1 MTKRMCISRWCL
13 CRVCVLCEYL
23 ILLTVVYP
31 LQPDFASAE
40 NYTVGYLTNIHG
52 RRNAIKEGLKISGA
66 ISYAIEKINNDTSIL
81 MGHKLQFIFNDTM
94 GDPLIGT
101 RSTVEQWN
109 KGAIAI
115 FGPEDSCEIE
125 AAVASAL
132 NVPMLSYKCA
142 DSKVS
147 DKEFYKTFARTYP
160 SNKGV
165 VRSILVLLKAFN
177 WNKFSIIAENA
188 EPYEIVARNLKTQA
202 LKNPN
207 FTVNHKG
214 IKFFTPNTFCCEDGK
229 PCCNTVYRNIIDET
243 YKWTRV
249 YVFIMKIYDLIQMLL
264 MMQIKKLLD
273 KGEYVIIFVDLEQYS
288 PVDSCKYMWRV
299 ELKENEKKAAFSAA
313 HSLLVVVPSPPS
325 DGYEDFENKVREY
338 NEKQPFDFPNKLP
351 FVKHISEFAA
361 YLYDSVMLYAEA
373 LSSVLDEGEDPRNG
387 THIIQKIISKKRYKS
402 VTGSWI
408 QIDENGDVEGNYT
421 VLSIQEKPSNL
432 TLRCRDQNSN
442 ITEVMLPVATFQ
454 HSNDRKE
461 PVFTLRRPIKWISG
475 SPPPD
480 EPPCG
485 FDSSLCLPAEDK
497 FREIVAGTL
506 GCVFFFV
513 SVITWILYRNWK
525 YEQELAGLLWKI
537 AAEEFQRYGSGG
549 LISSNS
555 KTSVAS
561 QMSLESKVMGQ
572 VFTQTVMYKGTLVAT
587 KALRFNRKTIDIQRE
602 TKKEMKIMREMHH
615 DNINQFIGACLQ
627 PNCIILVT
635 EYCAKGSLQD
645 ILENDVIQLDHMFI
659 ASLVFDLIKGMI
671 FLHESD
677 LKVHGNLKS
686 SNCVV
691 TSRWVLRITDF
702 GLHDIYRAADA
713 ESPMD
718 YKYYKNLLWKAPELL
733 RNPNEYPKG
742 TQKADIYAFAIVLH
756 EIFLRRGP
764 FGDCALQPEEIVENV
779 KIGPVPPYNK
789 IFRPPLKGFEGQ
801 DYIRQT
807 IVDAWTERPENRP
820 DFRHIRSRLA
830 QMKQGM
836 KSNIMDNMMAIMEKY
851 ANNLEDLVDER
862 TAQLVEEQKKTEA
875 LLHRM
880 LPKSVAEQLIRG
892 EAVIPESFDA
902 VTIYFSDIVGFTEI
916 SASSTPMDV
925 VTFLNDLYTV
935 FDSIIGHYDVYKV
948 ETIGDAYMVV
958 SGLPIRNDEK
968 HAGQI
973 ASMALELLEAVKSFR
988 MEHRPN
994 QTLKL
999 RIGIHT
1005 GPVVAGVVGLTMPR
1019 YCLFGDTVNT
1029 ASRMESNGEALK
1041 IHISDQCRRYLERL
1055 GGYEVEERGYVKMK
1069 GKGELR
1075 TYWLLSR
1082 SCPEAVKMCPK
1093 DLTVQ
1098 QPLFSSRETDT
1109 KRRSPKLEGSRRG
1122 SMAVRGDSVHF
1133 RNTEDLTSVPNGSVP
1148 GIPAF
1153 LRMSQESPRAPKR
1166 FSPQVNNRGRGG
1178 SQKLKDFH
1186 PGKEYRTQCSSDGR
1200 ESPVAPVND
1209 MNSSPELQI
1218 SDIPTFDGGGCVC
1231 AFQDSSNI
1239 SSAGPGNR
1247 RHLSGG
1253 DYRSNASST
1262 FTSSSERKKVAPITP
1277 DELSKPLLGN
1287 GNNNTDGKRTEIVD
1301 KSRLKPPVFRIPS
1314 SKRWRSCDEIELPV
1328 KTKMSFKDWF
1338 AGLFSGR
1345 NADTDVRHPV
1355 NSSTAAVL
1363 RPLKERDKE
1372 ESLV

>member
-1 MTKRMCISRWCL
+1 MCWCL
-13 CRVCVLCEYL
+13 YRFCVVCEYV
-23 ILLTVVYP
+23 IFITVVCPVFWY
-31 LQPDFASAE
+31 QQDFASAE

-52 RRNAIKEGLKISGA
+52 RRNAIEGLKISGA
-66 ISYAIEKINNDTSIL
+66 ISYAIEKINNDTSL
-81 MGHKLQFIFNDTM
+81 LKGHKLQLIFNDTM

-101 RSTVEQWN
+101 RATLEQWN

-115 FGPEDSCEIE
+115 FGPENSCEIE
-125 AAVASAL
+125 AAVAAAL
-132 NVPMLSYKCA
+132 NVPMLSYKCT

-147 DKEFYKTFARTYP
+147 DREFYKTFARTYP
-160 SNKGV
+160 SDKGV

-188 EPYEIVARNLKTQA
+188 EPYEIVARNLRAQA

-214 IKFFTPNTFCCEDGK
+214 IKFFTPNTFCCEDRK
-229 PCCNTVYRNIIDET
+229 PCCNTVYRNVIDET

-264 MMQIKKLLD
+264 MMEIKKLLD
-273 KGEYVIIFVDLEQYS
+273 KGEYVIIFVGLEQYS
-288 PVDSCKYMWRV
+288 FVDSCKYMWRMD
-299 ELKENEKKAAFSAA
+299 LKENEKKAALSAA

-325 DGYEDFENKVREY
+325 DDYEDFENKVREY
-338 NEKQPFDFPNKLP
+338 NGKQPFDFPNKLP
-351 FVKHISEFAA
+351 FPKHISEFAA

-387 THIIQKIISKKRYKS
+387 THIVQKIISKKRYKS

-408 QIDENGDVEGNYT
+408 QIDENGEVEGNYT
-421 VLSIQEKPSNL
+421 VLSIQEKPANL
-432 TLRCRDQNSN
+432 SLRCRDPSLQ
-442 ITEVMLPVATFQ
+442 ITKVMLPVATFQ

-475 SPPPD
+475 SAPPD

-485 FDSSLCLPAEDK
+485 FDSSLCLPVEDK
-497 FREIVAGTL
+497 FREVVAGTL
-506 GCVFFFV
+506 GCIFFFV
-513 SVITWILYRNWK
+513 TVITWIIYRNWK

-537 AAEEFQRYGSGG
+537 AAEEFQRYGSVG

-555 KTSVAS
+555 KTSVLS

-587 KALRFNRKTIDIQRE
+587 KAVRFHRKTIDIQRE

-627 PNCIILVT
+627 PDCIILVT

-691 TSRWVLRITDF
+691 TSRWILKVTDF
-702 GLHDIYRAADA
+702 GLHDIHRAAEA
-713 ESPMD
+713 KSPMD
-718 YKYYKNLLWKAPELL
+718 YKYYKNLLWNAPELL
-733 RNPNEYPKG
+733 REPNEYPKG
-742 TQKADIYAFAIVLH
+742 TQKADIYAFAIILH
-756 EIFLRRGP
+756 EILLRGGP
-764 FGDCALQPEEIVENV
+764 FGDCALQPEEIVESV
-779 KIGPVPPYNK
+779 RRGPVSPYNE
-789 IFRPPLKGFEGQ
+789 IFRPPLKGFECQ

-807 IVDAWTERPENRP
+807 MIDAWAERPENRP
-820 DFRHIRSRLA
+820 DFGHIRSRLS

-851 ANNLEDLVDER
+851 ANNLEELVDER

-902 VTIYFSDIVGFTEI
+902 VTIYFSDIVGFTEM
-916 SASSTPMDV
+916 SASSTPMEV

-935 FDSIIGHYDVYKV
+935 FDSIIGNYDVYKV

-958 SGLPIRNDEK
+958 SGLPIRNGEK
-968 HAGQI
+968 HAGEI

-988 MEHRPN
+988 MQHRPS

-1069 GKGELR
+1069 GKGELK

-1082 SCPEAVKMCPK
+1082 SNNEITKSHPK

-1098 QPLFSSRETDT
+1098 QPLFATREADN
-1109 KRRSPKLEGSRRG
+1109 KRRSPKLDASRRG

-1133 RNTEDLTSVPNGSVP
+1133 RNTEDLLTSVPNGSVP

-1166 FSPQVNNRGRGG
+1166 FSPQVNNRSRNG
-1178 SQKLKDFH
+1178 SQKPKDFH
-1186 PGKEYRTQCSSDGR
+1186 PGKECRTQCSFDGGD
-1200 ESPVAPVND
+1200 SPVVLAND
-1209 MNSSPELQI
+1209 MNSSPELQNMDVP
-1218 SDIPTFDGGGCVC
+1218 SFDGGGGGSGIC
-1231 AFQDSSNI
+1231 AFQESSNI
-1239 SSAGPGNR
+1239 AGPGSR

-1253 DYRSNASST
+1253 DYRSNVSST
-1262 FTSSSERKKVAPITP
+1262 FISPSDRNKVAPITP

-1287 GNNNTDGKRTEIVD
+1287 GNNNTDGKKPEIVD
-1301 KSRLKPPVFRIPS
+1301 KSRLRSAVFRMPS

-1328 KTKMSFKDWF
+1328 KTKLSFKDWF
-1338 AGLFSGR
+1338 AGLFSSR
-1345 NADTDVRHPV
+1345 NTDTDVRHPV
-1355 NSSTAAVL
+1355 NSSAAVL